1 MLICGFSKM
10 AAKKL
15 NDAQT
20 QEDSGNEPLLP
31 VEELEPINL
40 GNLASNFFIF
50 GILPASTVIGLVLLS
65 LAYKPICL
73 FQKHLGPTHYV
84 KNINKTHFYLT
95 GIRTTSC

>member
-31 VEELEPINL
+31 VEELEPINVR
-40 GNLASNFFIF
+40 NLTSYFLSLIF
-50 GILPASTVIGLVLLS
+50 YQPVIGLVLLIYT
-65 LAYKPICL
+65 YKPIGL
-73 FQKHLGPTHYV
+73 FQNGFGSTHYV
-84 KNINKTHFYLT
+84 ENFNKMHFF
-95 GIRTTSC
+95 I